1 MEGISQI
8 LREIQR
14 CNRVYRENQ
23 LEPLGL
29 TTRHG
34 WFLREVG
41 QNPGISQEQLSQK
54 LCLNKSNVA
63 RQSAAMEEEGYILR
77 KPCGK
82 DKRVLRL
89 YLTEKAQALLPEI
102 QRITDRWEQLLTREL
117 TESEAQILNILLPR
131 LLTNAQTA
139 VEEGN
144 P

>member
-1 MEGISQI
+1 MEEISQI

-14 CNRVYRENQ
+14 CNRAYRENQ

>member
-1 MEGISQI
+1 MEEISQI

-63 RQSAAMEEEGYILR
+63 RQSAVMEEEGYILR

>member
-1 MEGISQI
+1 
-8 LREIQR
+8 
-14 CNRVYRENQ
+14 
-23 LEPLGL
+23 
-29 TTRHG
+29 
-34 WFLREVG
+34 
-41 QNPGISQEQLSQK
+41 
-54 LCLNKSNVA
+54 
-63 RQSAAMEEEGYILR
+63 MEEEGYILR

>member
-1 MEGISQI
+1 MEEISQI

-131 LLTNAQTA
+131 LLTNAQAA

>member
-1 MEGISQI
+1 MEEISQI

-14 CNRVYRENQ
+14 CNRVYREQ
-23 LEPLGL
+23 HLEPLGL

-34 WFLREVG
+34 WYLREIG

-89 YLTEKAQALLPEI
+89 YLTEKAQAIMPEI
-102 QRITDRWEQLLTREL
+102 DRITGNWEQLLIHEL
-117 TESEAQILNILLPR
+117 TESERQILDILLPR
-131 LLTNAQTA
+131 LRANALA
-139 VEEGN
+139 AIKEGDA
-144 P
+144 

>member
-1 MEGISQI
+1 MEEISQI

-139 VEEGN
+139 VEEGH

>member
-1 MEGISQI
+1 MEEIGQI

-14 CNRVYRENQ
+14 CSRVYREKQ

-29 TTRHG
+29 TPRHG
-34 WFLREVG
+34 LYLREIG

-63 RQSAAMEEEGYILR
+63 RQSAAMEEEGFILR
-77 KPCGK
+77 KICGK

-89 YLTEKAQALLPEI
+89 YLTEKAEALMPELD
-102 QRITDRWEQLLTREL
+102 RITDRWEQLLTREL
-117 TESEAQILNILLPR
+117 TESEGQILNILLPR
-131 LLTNAQTA
+131 LRSNALDA
-139 VEEGN
+139 VKEDA

>member
-1 MEGISQI
+1 MEEISQI

-117 TESEAQILNILLPR
+117 TESEAQLLNILLPR

>member
-1 MEGISQI
+1 MEEISQI

>member
-1 MEGISQI
+1 MEEISQI

-102 QRITDRWEQLLTREL
+102 QRITDRWDQLLTREL